1 MAHAPIFLPDMINK
15 HDITGL
21 ILAGGLGTRMG
32 HGDKGMQPLHGQP
45 LARHVLQRLA
55 PQVGPLAI
63 SANEHA
69 GDYARFGLPV
79 WQDVLPGHAG
89 PLAGLHSGMRHAATP
104 YLLSVPCDS
113 PLLPPDLAARLAAG
127 LTQNNADLAIAV
139 TEELDPATG
148 LTVRR
153 PHPVFCL
160 VKTSALP
167 QLDAYLAAGERRMRT
182 WHGPLKLAE
191 VLFEDSAAFG
201 NVNTPD
207 ELAALQARAL
217 SVPMAQAILADTVAP
232 VADIEQ
238 LPLQQAFER
247 ILAADI
253 ISPISVPAHDNS
265 AMDGYALYGADL
277 GADLGGGAPVTLA
290 VVDTILAG
298 RPGTVKVAR
307 GQCARIMTGAVMPD
321 GCDSVVP
328 QELVLQAG
336 ETSIT
341 LAPDCIRPGDNRR
354 FKGEDLMQGKP
365 ALLQGKRLG
374 PAELGLL
381 ASLGIATVPVRR
393 RLRVAFFSTG
403 DELRSIGEPLA
414 AGCIYDSNRYTLL
427 GMLTRLGCEVLDMGI
442 VKDNPP
448 ALEAALRGACAS
460 ADVIITSGGVSS
472 GAADFTREILAR
484 LGKVAFWHI
493 NMRPGRPMAFGRIA
507 SAGDTALLLGLPGNP
522 VAVMATFY
530 FLARPALLRLMGA
543 DAEASSLPLL
553 QVAAQAPI
561 RKKRGRTEYQ
571 RGIVE
576 RDADGRQHVRV
587 TGAQGSGILRS
598 MTQANCMIVLH
609 EAQGNVAAGDLV
621 DIVLFHGLT

>member
-1 MAHAPIFLPDMINK
+1 MINT

-21 ILAGGLGTRMG
+21 VLAGGLGTRMG
-32 HGDKGMQPLHGQP
+32 HGDKGMLPLHGQA

-55 PQVGPLAI
+55 PQVGQLAI
-63 SANEHA
+63 SANAHA
-69 GDYARFGLPV
+69 DDYARFGLPV
-79 WQDVLPGHAG
+79 WRDALPGQLG
-89 PLAGLHSGMRHAATP
+89 PLAGLHSGMRHATTP
-104 YLLSVPCDS
+104 YLLTVPCDS

-127 LTQNNADLAIAV
+127 LIDNDADLAIAV
-139 TEELDPATG
+139 TEELDEATG
-148 LTVRR
+148 QLVRR

-167 QLDAYLAAGERRMRT
+167 QLEAYLAAGERRMRT
-182 WHGPLKLAE
+182 WHGPLTLAE
-191 VLFEDSAAFG
+191 VLFHDGSAFG
-201 NVNTPD
+201 NVNTPED
-207 ELAALQARAL
+207 LAALQAQGL
-217 SVPMAQAILADTVAP
+217 SVPMAQAILADSVAP
-232 VADIEQ
+232 VAELEHLA
-238 LPLQQAFER
+238 LPQALER

-265 AMDGYALYGADL
+265 AMDGYALHGE
-277 GADLGGGAPVTLA
+277 DLGGDAAVTLA

-298 RPGTVKVAR
+298 RPGSVSVQR
-307 GQCARIMTGAVMPD
+307 RQCARIMTGAVMPA

-328 QELVLQAG
+328 QELVRHASDS
-336 ETSIT
+336 SISV
-341 LAPDCIRPGDNRR
+341 APDCIRPGDNRR
-354 FKGEDLMQGKP
+354 FKGEDLMQGQP

-414 AGCIYDSNRYTLL
+414 PGCIYDSNRYTLL

-442 VKDNPP
+442 VKDEPQ
-448 ALEAALRGACAS
+448 ALEAALRGACAK

-484 LGKVAFWHI
+484 LGEVAFWQI

-507 SAGDTALLLGLPGNP
+507 SEGDTALLLGLPGNP
-522 VAVMATFY
+522 VAVMAAFY
-530 FLARPALLRLMGA
+530 FLARPTLLRLMGA
-543 DAEASSLPLL
+543 DADASSLPLL
-553 QVAAQAPI
+553 QVAAQAAI

-576 RDADGRQHVRV
+576 RGADGRQHVRV

-609 EAQGNVAAGDLV
+609 EGQGHVAAGDLV
-621 DIVLFHGLT
+621 DVVLFHGLM

>member
-1 MAHAPIFLPDMINK
+1 
-15 HDITGL
+15 
-21 ILAGGLGTRMG
+21 MG
-32 HGDKGMQPLHGQP
+32 QRDKGMLPLHGQP

-55 PQVGPLAI
+55 PQVGQLAI
-63 SANEHA
+63 SVHADA
-69 GDYARFGLPV
+69 GDYARFSLPV
-79 WQDVLPGHAG
+79 WPDLLPGQLG
-89 PLAGLHSGMRHAATP
+89 PLAGLHSGMQHTSTP
-104 YLLSVPCDS
+104 YLLTVPCDS

-127 LTQNNADLAIAV
+127 LLDNDADLAIAV
-139 TEELDPATG
+139 TEEIDPATG
-148 LTVRR
+148 SAVRR

-167 QLDAYLAAGERRMRT
+167 QLDAYLRSGERRMRT

-191 VLFEDSAAFG
+191 VLFENNGAFG
-201 NVNTPD
+201 NMNTPD
-207 ELAALQARAL
+207 ELAALQAQGL
-217 SVPMAQAILADTVAP
+217 SVPMAQAILADAVAP
-232 VADIEQ
+232 VTDVEQ
-238 LPLQQAFER
+238 LPLPQAFER

-265 AMDGYALYGADL
+265 AMDGYALH
-277 GADLGGGAPVTLA
+277 GADLGGDTAVTLA

-298 RPGTVKVAR
+298 RPGTVNVGR
-307 GQCARIMTGAVMPD
+307 GECARIMTGAVMPD

-328 QELVLQAG
+328 QELLQQASAS
-336 ETSIT
+336 SIT

-354 FKGEDLMQGKP
+354 FKGEDLMQGQP

-403 DELRSIGEPLA
+403 DELRSIGEPLD

-427 GMLTRLGCEVLDMGI
+427 GMLRRLGCEVLDMGI
-442 VKDNPP
+442 VKDDPQ

-484 LGKVAFWHI
+484 LGEVAFWQI

-507 SAGDTALLLGLPGNP
+507 SEGDTALLLGLPGNP
-522 VAVMATFY
+522 VAVMAAFY
-530 FLARPALLRLMGA
+530 FLARPTLLRLMGA
-543 DAEASSLPLL
+543 DADTATLPLL

-609 EAQGNVAAGDLV
+609 EAQGNVAMGDLV

>member
-1 MAHAPIFLPDMINK
+1 MINT

-32 HGDKGMQPLHGQP
+32 QRDKGMLHLHGQP
-45 LARHVLQRLA
+45 LARHVLQRLV
-55 PQVGPLAI
+55 PQVGQLAI
-63 SANEHA
+63 SVHADA

-79 WQDVLPGHAG
+79 WPDVLPGQLG
-89 PLAGLHSGMRHAATP
+89 PLAGLHSGMQHASTP
-104 YLLSVPCDS
+104 YLLTVPCDS
-113 PLLPPDLAARLAAG
+113 PLLPPDLAARLATG
-127 LTQNNADLAIAV
+127 LVENNADLAIAV
-139 TEELDPATG
+139 TEEIDPATG
-148 LTVRR
+148 SAVHR

-167 QLDAYLAAGERRMRT
+167 QLEAYLRSGERRMRT

-191 VLFEDSAAFG
+191 VVFEDGAAFG
-201 NVNTPD
+201 NMNTPD
-207 ELAALQARAL
+207 ELAALQAQGL
-217 SVPMAQAILADTVAP
+217 SVPMAQAILADSVAP
-232 VADIEQ
+232 VADVEQ
-238 LPLQQAFER
+238 LPLPQAFER

-265 AMDGYALYGADL
+265 AMDGYALH
-277 GADLGGGAPVTLA
+277 GADLGGDTAVTLA

-298 RPGTVKVAR
+298 RPGTVKVGR

-328 QELVLQAG
+328 QELLQQASAS
-336 ETSIT
+336 SIT

-403 DELRSIGEPLA
+403 DELRSLGEPLA

-442 VKDNPP
+442 VKDDPQ
-448 ALEAALRGACAS
+448 ALEAALRGACTK

-484 LGKVAFWHI
+484 LGEVAFWQI

-507 SAGDTALLLGLPGNP
+507 SEGDTALLLGLPGNP

-530 FLARPALLRLMGA
+530 FLARPALLRMMGA
-543 DAEASSLPLL
+543 DANASSLPLL

-571 RGIVE
+571 RGIVG

-609 EAQGNVAAGDLV
+609 EGQGHVAAGDLV
-621 DIVLFHGLT
+621 DVVLFHGLM

>member
-1 MAHAPIFLPDMINK
+1 MINK

-32 HGDKGMQPLHGQP
+32 QRDKGMLPLHGQP

-55 PQVGPLAI
+55 PQVGQLAI

-69 GDYARFGLPV
+69 GDYPRFGLPV
-79 WQDVLPGHAG
+79 WQDALPGHAG

-104 YLLSVPCDS
+104 YLLTVPCDS

-127 LTQNNADLAIAV
+127 LMENDADLAIAV

-148 LTVRR
+148 SAVRR

-160 VKTSALP
+160 VKTSALS

-191 VLFEDSAAFG
+191 VLFDDGAAFG
-201 NVNTPD
+201 NINTPD
-207 ELAALQARAL
+207 ELAALQARGL
-217 SVPMAQAILADTVAP
+217 SVPMAQAILADSVAP
-232 VADIEQ
+232 VADIEE
-238 LPLQQAFER
+238 LPLPQALER

-277 GADLGGGAPVTLA
+277 GGDTAVTLT

-298 RPGTVKVAR
+298 RPGTVKVGR

-354 FKGEDLMQGKP
+354 FKGEDLMQGQP

-381 ASLGIATVPVRR
+381 ASLGIATVPVRS

-403 DELRSIGEPLA
+403 DELRSIGEPLD

-427 GMLTRLGCEVLDMGI
+427 GMLMRLGCDVLDMGI
-442 VKDNPP
+442 VKDNPQ

-484 LGKVAFWHI
+484 LGDVAFWQI

-507 SAGDTALLLGLPGNP
+507 SEGDTALLLGLPGNP
-522 VAVMATFY
+522 VAVMAAFY
-530 FLARPALLRLMGA
+530 FLARPTLLRLMGA
-543 DAEASSLPLL
+543 DADTSTLPLL

-609 EAQGNVAAGDLV
+609 EAQGHVAAGDLV
-621 DIVLFHGLT
+621 DIALFHGLM

>member
-1 MAHAPIFLPDMINK
+1 MINPQ
-15 HDITGL
+15 DITGL
-21 ILAGGLGTRMG
+21 VLAGGLGTRMG
-32 HGDKGMQPLHGQP
+32 HGDKGMLPLHGQP

-55 PQVGPLAI
+55 PQVGQLAI
-63 SANEHA
+63 SANAHA
-69 GDYARFGLPV
+69 DDYARFGLPV
-79 WQDVLPGHAG
+79 WRDVLPGQLG
-89 PLAGLHSGMRHAATP
+89 PLAGLHSGMRHATTP
-104 YLLSVPCDS
+104 YLLTVPCDS

-127 LTQNNADLAIAV
+127 LIDNDADLAIAV
-139 TEELDPATG
+139 TEELDEATG
-148 LTVRR
+148 QLVRR

-167 QLDAYLAAGERRMRT
+167 QLEAYLAAGERRMRT
-182 WHGPLKLAE
+182 WHGPLTLAE
-191 VLFEDSAAFG
+191 VLFHDGSAFG
-201 NVNTPD
+201 NVNTPED
-207 ELAALQARAL
+207 LAALQAQGL
-217 SVPMAQAILADTVAP
+217 SVPMAQAILADSVAP
-232 VADIEQ
+232 VAELEHLA
-238 LPLQQAFER
+238 LPQALER

-265 AMDGYALYGADL
+265 AMDGYALHGE
-277 GADLGGGAPVTLA
+277 DLGGDAAVTLA

-298 RPGTVKVAR
+298 RPGSVTVER
-307 GQCARIMTGAVMPD
+307 GQCARIMTGAVMPA

-328 QELVLQAG
+328 QELVRHAG
-336 ETSIT
+336 DSSISV
-341 LAPDCIRPGDNRR
+341 APDCIRPGDNRR
-354 FKGEDLMQGKP
+354 FKGEDLMQGQP

-414 AGCIYDSNRYTLL
+414 PGCIYDSNRYTLL

-442 VKDNPP
+442 VKDNPQ
-448 ALEAALRGACAS
+448 ALEAALRGACAQ

-484 LGKVAFWHI
+484 LGDVSFWQI
-493 NMRPGRPMAFGRIA
+493 NMRPGRPMAFGNISSEGHA
-507 SAGDTALLLGLPGNP
+507 ALLLGLPGNP
-522 VAVMATFY
+522 VAVMAAFY
-530 FLARPALLRLMGA
+530 FLARPTLLRLMGA
-543 DAEASSLPLL
+543 DADTASLPLL

-576 RDADGRQHVRV
+576 RGADGRQHVRV

-609 EAQGNVAAGDLV
+609 EAQGHVAAGDLV
-621 DIVLFHGLT
+621 DVVLFHGLT

>member
-1 MAHAPIFLPDMINK
+1 MINT

-32 HGDKGMQPLHGQP
+32 QRDKGMLPLHGQP

-55 PQVGPLAI
+55 PQAGQLAI
-63 SANEHA
+63 SVHADA

-79 WQDVLPGHAG
+79 WPDVLPGHLG
-89 PLAGLHSGMRHAATP
+89 PLAGLHSGMQHASTP
-104 YLLSVPCDS
+104 YLLTVPCDS

-127 LTQNNADLAIAV
+127 LVENDADLAIAV
-139 TEELDPATG
+139 TEEIDAATG
-148 LTVRR
+148 AAVRR

-160 VKTSALP
+160 VKTAALP
-167 QLDAYLAAGERRMRT
+167 QLDSYLRSGERRVRT

-191 VLFEDSAAFG
+191 VVFENGAAFG
-201 NVNTPD
+201 NMNTPD
-207 ELAALQARAL
+207 ELAALQAQGL
-217 SVPMAQAILADTVAP
+217 SVPMAQAILADSVAP
-232 VADIEQ
+232 VADIEE
-238 LPLQQAFER
+238 LPLPQAFER

-265 AMDGYALYGADL
+265 AMDGYALHGADL
-277 GADLGGGAPVTLA
+277 GADLGGSAPLTLA

-298 RPGTVKVAR
+298 RPGTVAVQR
-307 GQCARIMTGAVMPD
+307 RQCARIMTGAVMPD

-328 QELVLQAG
+328 QELVLQAN

-374 PAELGLL
+374 SAELGLL

-403 DELRSIGEPLA
+403 DELRSIGEPLD

-427 GMLTRLGCEVLDMGI
+427 GMLSRLGCEVLDMGI
-442 VKDNPP
+442 VKDNPQ

-484 LGKVAFWHI
+484 LGEVAFWQI

-507 SAGDTALLLGLPGNP
+507 SEGDTALLLGLPGNP
-522 VAVMATFY
+522 VAVMAAFY
-530 FLARPALLRLMGA
+530 FLARPTLLRLMGA
-543 DAEASSLPLL
+543 DADTATLPLL

-609 EAQGNVAAGDLV
+609 EAQGSVAMGELV

>member
-1 MAHAPIFLPDMINK
+1 MINT

-21 ILAGGLGTRMG
+21 VLAGGLGTRMG
-32 HGDKGMQPLHGQP
+32 HSDKGKLPLHGQP

-55 PQVGPLAI
+55 PQVGQLAI
-63 SANEHA
+63 SANAHA
-69 GDYARFGLPV
+69 EDYARFGLPV
-79 WQDVLPGHAG
+79 WPDLLPGQLG
-89 PLAGLHSGMRHAATP
+89 PLAGLHSGMRHAGTP
-104 YLLSVPCDS
+104 YLLTVPCDS
-113 PLLPPDLAARLAAG
+113 PLLPPDLAVRLAACLSENG
-127 LTQNNADLAIAV
+127 ADLAIAV
-139 TEELDPATG
+139 TEEMDPATG
-148 LTVRR
+148 SAVRR

-167 QLDAYLAAGERRMRT
+167 QLEAYLAAGERRMRT

-191 VLFEDSAAFG
+191 VLFQEHGAFG
-201 NVNTPD
+201 NVNTPED
-207 ELAALQARAL
+207 LAALQAQGL
-217 SVPMAQAILADTVAP
+217 SVPMAQAILADAVAP
-232 VADIEQ
+232 IADLEQ
-238 LPLQQAFER
+238 LALPQALER

-265 AMDGYALYGADL
+265 AMDGYALH
-277 GADLGGGAPVTLA
+277 GADLGGNAPVTLA

-298 RPGTVKVAR
+298 RPGTVPVQR

-328 QELVLQAG
+328 QELVRQSSEHG
-336 ETSIT
+336 IT

-354 FKGEDLMQGKP
+354 FKGEDLMQGQP
-365 ALLQGKRLG
+365 ALLQGKILG

-403 DELRSIGEPLA
+403 DELRSIGEALEP
-414 AGCIYDSNRYTLL
+414 GCIYDSNRYTLL

-442 VKDNPP
+442 VKDNPQ
-448 ALEAALRGACAS
+448 ALETALRGACAQ

-484 LGKVAFWHI
+484 LGEVAFWQI
-493 NMRPGRPMAFGRIA
+493 NMRPGRPMAFGNIA
-507 SAGDTALLLGLPGNP
+507 SDGHSALLLGLPGNP
-522 VAVMATFY
+522 VAVMAAFY
-530 FLARPALLRLMGA
+530 FLARPTLLRLMGA
-543 DAEASSLPLL
+543 DAHTASPLLL
-553 QVAAQAPI
+553 QVAAQDPI

-576 RDADGRQHVRV
+576 RGADGRQHVRV

-609 EAQGNVAAGDLV
+609 AEQGHVAAGDLV
-621 DIVLFHGLT
+621 DIVLLRGLI

>member
-1 MAHAPIFLPDMINK
+1 MINT

-32 HGDKGMQPLHGQP
+32 QRDKGMLPLHGQP

-55 PQVGPLAI
+55 PQVGQLAI
-63 SANEHA
+63 SVHAGA

-79 WQDVLPGHAG
+79 WPDVLPGQLG
-89 PLAGLHSGMRHAATP
+89 PLAGLHSGMQHAGTP
-104 YLLSVPCDS
+104 YLLTVPCDS

-127 LTQNNADLAIAV
+127 LVENNADLAIAV
-139 TEELDPATG
+139 TEEIDPATG
-148 LTVRR
+148 STVRR

-167 QLDAYLAAGERRMRT
+167 QLDSYLRGGERRMRT

-191 VLFEDSAAFG
+191 VLFENNSAFG
-201 NVNTPD
+201 NMNTPD
-207 ELAALQARAL
+207 ELAALQAQGL
-217 SVPMAQAILADTVAP
+217 SVPMAQAIVADAVAP
-232 VADIEQ
+232 VADIEE
-238 LPLQQAFER
+238 LPLPQAFER

-265 AMDGYALYGADL
+265 AMDGYALH
-277 GADLGGGAPVTLA
+277 GADLGGSVPLTLA

-298 RPGTVKVAR
+298 RPGTVKVGR

-328 QELVLQAG
+328 QELLQQAS
-336 ETSIT
+336 EQHIT
-341 LAPDCIRPGDNRR
+341 IAPDCIRPGDNRR

-403 DELRSIGEPLA
+403 DELRSIGEPLD

-427 GMLTRLGCEVLDMGI
+427 GMLSRLGCEVLDMGI
-442 VKDNPP
+442 VKDDPQ

-484 LGKVAFWHI
+484 LGEVAFWQI
-493 NMRPGRPMAFGRIA
+493 NMRPGRPMAFGRIT
-507 SAGDTALLLGLPGNP
+507 SEGDTALLLGLPGNP
-522 VAVMATFY
+522 VAVMAAFY
-530 FLARPALLRLMGA
+530 FLARPTLLRLMGA
-543 DAEASSLPLL
+543 DADTATLPLL

-609 EAQGNVAAGDLV
+609 EAQGNVAMGDLV

>member
-1 MAHAPIFLPDMINK
+1 MINK

-32 HGDKGMQPLHGQP
+32 QHDKGMLPLHGQP
-45 LARHVLQRLA
+45 LARHVLQRLV
-55 PQVGPLAI
+55 PQVGQLAI
-63 SANEHA
+63 SVHA
-69 GDYARFGLPV
+69 DAGAYARFGLPV
-79 WQDVLPGHAG
+79 WPDVLPGQLG
-89 PLAGLHSGMRHAATP
+89 PLAGLHSGMQHANTP

-127 LTQNNADLAIAV
+127 LADNDADLAIAV
-139 TEELDPATG
+139 TEETDPATG
-148 LTVRR
+148 VTVRR

-182 WHGPLKLAE
+182 WHGDLKLTE
-191 VLFEDSAAFG
+191 VLFENHDAFG
-201 NVNTPD
+201 NINTPD
-207 ELAALQARAL
+207 ELAALQAQGL
-217 SVPMAQAILADTVAP
+217 SVPVAQAILADSVTP
-232 VADIEQ
+232 VAESET
-238 LPLQQAFER
+238 LPLPQAFER

-265 AMDGYALYGADL
+265 AMDGYALHGADL
-277 GADLGGGAPVTLA
+277 DGSAPLTLSI
-290 VVDTILAG
+290 VDTILAG
-298 RPGTVKVAR
+298 RPGTVSVQR

-328 QELVLQAG
+328 QELVSQLSEHG
-336 ETSIT
+336 IT

-354 FKGEDLMQGKP
+354 FKGEDLMQGQP

-427 GMLTRLGCEVLDMGI
+427 GMLTRLGCEVLDLGI
-442 VKDNPP
+442 VKDAPQ
-448 ALEAALRGACAS
+448 ALEAALRGACVR

-484 LGKVAFWHI
+484 LGDVAFWQI
-493 NMRPGRPMAFGRIA
+493 NMRPGRPMAFGQI
-507 SAGDTALLLGLPGNP
+507 SSGGDSALLLGLPGNP
-522 VAVMATFY
+522 VAVMAAFY
-530 FLARPALLRLMGA
+530 FLARPTLLRMMGA
-543 DAEASSLPLL
+543 DADTASLPLL
-553 QVAAQAPI
+553 QVAAQATI

-576 RDADGRQHVRV
+576 RGADGRQHVRV

-609 EAQGNVAAGDLV
+609 AAQGHVAAGDLV
-621 DIVLFHGLT
+621 DIVLFHGLM

>member
-1 MAHAPIFLPDMINK
+1 MAYAFTFSPLMINK
-15 HDITGL
+15 QDITGL

-32 HGDKGMQPLHGQP
+32 QRDKGMLPLHGQP

-55 PQVGPLAI
+55 PQVGQLAI
-63 SANEHA
+63 SVHADA

-79 WQDVLPGHAG
+79 WPDVLPGQLG
-89 PLAGLHSGMRHAATP
+89 PLAGLHSGMQHASTP
-104 YLLSVPCDS
+104 YLLTVPCDS

-127 LTQNNADLAIAV
+127 LMQDHADLAIAV
-139 TEELDPATG
+139 TEEIDPATG
-148 LTVRR
+148 STVRR

-167 QLDAYLAAGERRMRT
+167 QLNAYLATGERRMRT
-182 WHGPLKLAE
+182 WHGALKLTE
-191 VLFEDSAAFG
+191 VLFEHNSAFG
-201 NVNTPD
+201 NINTPD
-207 ELAALQARAL
+207 ELAALQAQGL
-217 SVPMAQAILADTVAP
+217 SVPMAQAILADTIAP
-232 VADIEQ
+232 VAEIET
-238 LPLQQAFER
+238 LPLPQAFER
-247 ILAADI
+247 TLAADI

-265 AMDGYALYGADL
+265 AMDGYALH
-277 GADLGGGAPVTLA
+277 GADLGGDTPVTLV

-298 RPGTVKVAR
+298 RPGTVTIGR

-328 QELVLQAG
+328 QELVQQASA
-336 ETSIT
+336 TSIT
-341 LAPDCIRPGDNRR
+341 VAPDCIRAGDNRR
-354 FKGEDLMQGKP
+354 FKGEDLMQGQP

-403 DELRSIGEPLA
+403 DELRSIGEQLD

-442 VKDNPP
+442 VKDAPQ
-448 ALEAALRGACAS
+448 ALETALRGACAQ

-472 GAADFTREILAR
+472 GAADFTRDILAR
-484 LGKVAFWHI
+484 LGEVAFWQI

-507 SAGDTALLLGLPGNP
+507 SEGDTALLLGLPGNP
-522 VAVMATFY
+522 VAVMAAFY
-530 FLARPALLRLMGA
+530 FLARPTLLRLMGA
-543 DAEASSLPLL
+543 DADTATLPLL
-553 QVAAQAPI
+553 QVAAHAPI

-576 RDADGRQHVRV
+576 RGTDGRQHVRV

-621 DIVLFHGLT
+621 DIVLFHGLI

>member
-1 MAHAPIFLPDMINK
+1 MINK

-32 HGDKGMQPLHGQP
+32 QRDKGMLPLHGQP

-55 PQVGPLAI
+55 PQVGQLAL
-63 SANEHA
+63 SVHADA

-79 WQDVLPGHAG
+79 WPDALPGQLG
-89 PLAGLHSGMRHAATP
+89 PLAGLHSGMQHATTP

-113 PLLPPDLAARLAAG
+113 PLLPPDLATRLGAG
-127 LTQNNADLAIAV
+127 LTQDNADLAIAV
-139 TEELDPATG
+139 TEEIDAATG
-148 LTVRR
+148 SAVRR
-153 PHPVFCL
+153 LHPVFCL
-160 VKTSALP
+160 VKTAALP
-167 QLDAYLAAGERRMRT
+167 QLDAYLRSGERRMRT

-191 VLFEDSAAFG
+191 VLFDDNAAFG
-201 NVNTPD
+201 NINTPD
-207 ELAALQARAL
+207 ELAALQAQGL

-232 VADIEQ
+232 VAESEE
-238 LPLQQAFER
+238 LPLPQAFER

-265 AMDGYALYGADL
+265 AMDGYALH
-277 GADLGGGAPVTLA
+277 GADLGGDTPVTLA

-298 RPGTVKVAR
+298 RPGTVKVGR
-307 GQCARIMTGAVMPD
+307 GECARIMTGAVMPD

-328 QELVLQAG
+328 QEMVQQASA
-336 ETSIT
+336 TSIT
-341 LAPDCIRPGDNRR
+341 LAPDCIRAGDNRR
-354 FKGEDLMQGKP
+354 FKGEDLMQGQP

-427 GMLTRLGCEVLDMGI
+427 GMLSRLGCEVLDMGI
-442 VKDNPP
+442 VKDAPQ

-472 GAADFTREILAR
+472 GAADFTRDILVR
-484 LGKVAFWHI
+484 LGEVAFWQI
-493 NMRPGRPMAFGRIA
+493 NMRPGRPMAFGRI
-507 SAGDTALLLGLPGNP
+507 SSEGDTALLLGLPGNP
-522 VAVMATFY
+522 VAVMAAFY
-530 FLARPALLRLMGA
+530 FLARPTLLRLMGA
-543 DAEASSLPLL
+543 DADTAALPLL

-576 RDADGRQHVRV
+576 RGADGRQHVRV

-609 EAQGNVAAGDLV
+609 EAQGHVAAGDLV

>member
-1 MAHAPIFLPDMINK
+1 MINT

-21 ILAGGLGTRMG
+21 VLAGGLGTRMG
-32 HGDKGMQPLHGQP
+32 HSDKGMLPLHGQP

-55 PQVGPLAI
+55 PQVGKLAI
-63 SANEHA
+63 SANAHA
-69 GDYARFGLPV
+69 EDYARFGLPV
-79 WQDVLPGHAG
+79 WPDLLPGQLG
-89 PLAGLHSGMRHAATP
+89 PLAGLHSGMRHAGTP
-104 YLLSVPCDS
+104 YLLTVPCDS
-113 PLLPPDLAARLAAG
+113 PLLPPDLAVRLAAG
-127 LTQNNADLAIAV
+127 LSENGADLAIAV
-139 TEELDPATG
+139 TEEMDPATG
-148 LTVRR
+148 SAVRR

-160 VKTSALP
+160 VKASALP
-167 QLDAYLAAGERRMRT
+167 QLEAYLAAGERRMRT

-191 VLFEDSAAFG
+191 VLFQEHGAFG
-201 NVNTPD
+201 NVNTPED
-207 ELAALQARAL
+207 LAALQAQGL
-217 SVPMAQAILADTVAP
+217 SVPMAQAILADAVAP
-232 VADIEQ
+232 IADLEQ
-238 LPLQQAFER
+238 LALPQALER

-265 AMDGYALYGADL
+265 AMDGYALH
-277 GADLGGGAPVTLA
+277 GADLGGNAPVTLA

-298 RPGTVKVAR
+298 RPGTVPVQR

-328 QELVLQAG
+328 QELVRQSS
-336 ETSIT
+336 EHSIT

-354 FKGEDLMQGKP
+354 FKGEDLMQGQP
-365 ALLQGKRLG
+365 ALLQGKILG

-403 DELRSIGEPLA
+403 DELRSIGEALEP
-414 AGCIYDSNRYTLL
+414 GCIYDSNRYTLL

-442 VKDNPP
+442 VKDNPQ
-448 ALEAALRGACAS
+448 ALETALRGACAQ

-484 LGKVAFWHI
+484 LGEVAFWQI
-493 NMRPGRPMAFGRIA
+493 NMRPGRPMAFGNIA
-507 SAGDTALLLGLPGNP
+507 SDGHSALLLGLPGNP
-522 VAVMATFY
+522 VAVMAAFY
-530 FLARPALLRLMGA
+530 FLARPTLLRLMGA
-543 DAEASSLPLL
+543 DAHTASPLLL
-553 QVAAQAPI
+553 QVAAQDPI

-576 RDADGRQHVRV
+576 RGADGRQHVRV

-609 EAQGNVAAGDLV
+609 AEQGHVAAGDLV
-621 DIVLFHGLT
+621 DIVLLRGLI

>member
-1 MAHAPIFLPDMINK
+1 MTDK
-15 HDITGL
+15 HNITGL
-21 ILAGGLGTRMG
+21 ILAGGRGTRMG
-32 HGDKGMQPLHGQP
+32 QADKGMLPLHGQP
-45 LARHVLQRLA
+45 LVRHVLQRLA
-55 PQVGPLAI
+55 PQVGQLAI

-69 GDYARFGLPV
+69 GAYARFGLPV
-79 WQDVLPGHAG
+79 WSDVLPGQLG
-89 PLAGLHSGMRHAATP
+89 PLAGLHSGMQHAATP
-104 YLLSVPCDS
+104 YLLTVPCDS
-113 PLLPPDLAARLAAG
+113 PLLPTDLAARLAAG
-127 LTQNNADLAIAV
+127 LVAHDADLAIAV
-139 TEELDPATG
+139 TEEIDPATG
-148 LTVRR
+148 QTVRR

-167 QLDAYLAAGERRMRT
+167 QLDAYLATGERRMRT

-191 VLFEDSAAFG
+191 VLFEDGRAFG
-201 NVNTPD
+201 NINTPED
-207 ELAALQARAL
+207 LAALQAQGL
-217 SVPMAQAILADTVAP
+217 DVPVAQAMLADAVAP

-238 LPLQQAFER
+238 LPLPQALER

-265 AMDGYALYGADL
+265 AMDGYALHS
-277 GADLGGGAPVTLA
+277 ADLGGDAPVTLA

-298 RPGTVKVAR
+298 RPGTVTVQR

-328 QELVLQAG
+328 QELVRQAG
-336 ETSIT
+336 EHGIT
-341 LAPDCIRPGDNRR
+341 VAPDCIRPGDNRR
-354 FKGEDLMQGKP
+354 FKGEDLMQGQP
-365 ALLQGKRLG
+365 ALLQGKHLG

-403 DELRSIGEPLA
+403 DELRSIGEQLD

-442 VKDNPP
+442 VKDQPQ
-448 ALEAALRGACAS
+448 ALEAALRGACAA

-484 LGKVAFWHI
+484 LGEVAFWQI

-507 SAGDTALLLGLPGNP
+507 SGGETALLLGLPGNP

-530 FLARPALLRLMGA
+530 FLARPTLLRMMGA
-543 DAEASSLPLL
+543 DADTASLPLL

-609 EAQGNVAAGDLV
+609 AAQGHVAAGDPV

>member
-1 MAHAPIFLPDMINK
+1 MIVQQ
-15 HDITGL
+15 DITGL
-21 ILAGGLGTRMG
+21 VLAGGLGTRMG
-32 HGDKGMQPLHGQP
+32 RSDKGMLSLHGQP
-45 LARHVLQRLA
+45 LVRHVLQRLA
-55 PQVGPLAI
+55 PQVGQLAI
-63 SANEHA
+63 SANAHA
-69 GDYARFGLPV
+69 AAYARFGLPV
-79 WQDVLPGHAG
+79 WPDLLPGQLG
-89 PLAGLHSGMRHAATP
+89 PLAGLHSGMQHARTP
-104 YLLSVPCDS
+104 YLLTVPCDS

-127 LTQNNADLAIAV
+127 LREHDADLAIAV
-139 TEELDPATG
+139 TEELDAATG
-148 LTVRR
+148 LRVRR

-191 VLFEDSAAFG
+191 VLFENGAAFG
-201 NVNTPD
+201 NLNTPA
-207 ELAALQARAL
+207 ELAALQAQAL
-217 SVPMAQAILADTVAP
+217 SVPMAQAMLADAAAP
-232 VADIEQ
+232 VAEIERLA
-238 LPLQQAFER
+238 LPQALER

-265 AMDGYALYGADL
+265 AMDGYALHGE
-277 GADLGGGAPVTLA
+277 DLGGDTAVTLA

-298 RPGTVKVAR
+298 RPGTISVGR
-307 GQCARIMTGAVMPD
+307 GQCARIMTGAVMPA

-328 QELVLQAG
+328 QELVQQAS
-336 ETSIT
+336 EHSIT
-341 LAPDCIRPGDNRR
+341 VAPDCIGPGDNRR
-354 FKGEDLMQGKP
+354 FEGEDLMQGKP

-403 DELRSIGEPLA
+403 DELRSIGEPLD

-427 GMLTRLGCEVLDMGI
+427 GMLSRLGCEVLDMGI
-442 VKDNPP
+442 VKDQPQ
-448 ALEAALRGACAS
+448 ALEAALRGACAA

-472 GAADFTREILAR
+472 GAADFTRDILAR
-484 LGKVAFWHI
+484 LGDVAFWQI
-493 NMRPGRPMAFGRIA
+493 NMRPGRPMAFGNIA
-507 SAGDTALLLGLPGNP
+507 SDGHTALLLGLPGNP

-530 FLARPALLRLMGA
+530 FLARPTLLRLMGA
-543 DAEASSLPLL
+543 DADTASLPLL

-576 RDADGRQHVRV
+576 RGADGRQHVRV

-609 EAQGNVAAGDLV
+609 EEQGHVAAGAPV

>member
-1 MAHAPIFLPDMINK
+1 MINK

-32 HGDKGMQPLHGQP
+32 QRDKGMLPLHGQP

-55 PQVGPLAI
+55 PQVGQLAI
-63 SANEHA
+63 SVHA
-69 GDYARFGLPV
+69 DAGEYARFGVPV
-79 WQDVLPGHAG
+79 WPDALPGQLG
-89 PLAGLHSGMRHAATP
+89 PLAGLHSGMQHAGTA
-104 YLLSVPCDS
+104 YLLTVPCDS

-127 LTQNNADLAIAV
+127 LIADHADLAIAV
-139 TEELDPATG
+139 TDELDPATG
-148 LTVRR
+148 STVRR

-167 QLDAYLAAGERRMRT
+167 QLDAYLRGGERRMRT

-191 VLFEDSAAFG
+191 VLFEDGAAFG
-201 NVNTPD
+201 NINTPD
-207 ELAALQARAL
+207 ELAALQARGL

-232 VADIEQ
+232 VTEIEE
-238 LPLQQAFER
+238 LPLPQAFER

-265 AMDGYALYGADL
+265 AMDGYALHGADL
-277 GADLGGGAPVTLA
+277 GAGLGGSAPLTLA

-298 RPGTVKVAR
+298 RPGTVNVGR

-403 DELRSIGEPLA
+403 DELRAIGEPLD

-427 GMLTRLGCEVLDMGI
+427 GMLTRLGCDVLDMGI
-442 VKDNPP
+442 VKDNPQ
-448 ALEAALRGACAS
+448 ALEAALRGACAK
-460 ADVIITSGGVSS
+460 ADVILTSGGVSS
-472 GAADFTREILAR
+472 GAADFTRDILAR
-484 LGKVAFWHI
+484 LGEVAFWQI

-507 SAGDTALLLGLPGNP
+507 SEGDTALLLGLPGNP
-522 VAVMATFY
+522 VAVMAAFY
-530 FLARPALLRLMGA
+530 FLARPTLLRLMGA
-543 DAEASSLPLL
+543 DADTASLPLL

-561 RKKRGRTEYQ
+561 RKKRGRTEFQ

-576 RDADGRQHVRV
+576 RGADGRQHVRV

-609 EAQGNVAAGDLV
+609 EAQGHVAAGDLV
-621 DIVLFHGLT
+621 DVVLFHGLM

>member
-1 MAHAPIFLPDMINK
+1 MIDQQ
-15 HDITGL
+15 DITGL

-32 HGDKGMQPLHGQP
+32 HGDKGMLSLHGQP
-45 LARHVLQRLA
+45 LVCHVLQRLA
-55 PQVGPLAI
+55 PQVGQLAI

-69 GDYARFGLPV
+69 AAYARFGLPI
-79 WQDVLPGHAG
+79 WPDLLPGHLG
-89 PLAGLHSGMRHAATP
+89 PLAGLHSGMQHARTP
-104 YLLSVPCDS
+104 YLLTVPCDS

-127 LTQNNADLAIAV
+127 LIEHDADLAIAV
-139 TEELDPATG
+139 TEEIDAATG
-148 LTVRR
+148 QRQRR

-167 QLDAYLAAGERRMRT
+167 QLDNYLANGERRMRT
-182 WHGPLKLAE
+182 WHGSLKLAE
-191 VLFEDSAAFG
+191 VLFENSAAFG
-201 NVNTPD
+201 NINTPA
-207 ELAALQARAL
+207 ELAALQAQGM
-217 SVPMAQAILADTVAP
+217 SVPMAQAMLSDAAVPIAE
-232 VADIEQ
+232 IEQ
-238 LPLQQAFER
+238 LALPQAFER

-265 AMDGYALYGADL
+265 AMDGYALHS
-277 GADLGGGAPVTLA
+277 ADLGGNTPVTLV

-298 RPGTVKVAR
+298 RPGTVAVER

-328 QELVLQAG
+328 QELVQQLQLLHLGG
-336 ETSIT
+336 EHSIT
-341 LAPDCIRPGDNRR
+341 VAPDCIRPGDNRR

-381 ASLGIATVPVRR
+381 ASLGIATVSVRR

-403 DELRSIGEPLA
+403 DELRSIGEPLD

-427 GMLTRLGCEVLDMGI
+427 GMLSRLGCEVLDMGI
-442 VKDNPP
+442 VRDQPQ
-448 ALEAALRGACAS
+448 ALEAALRCACAS

-484 LGKVAFWHI
+484 LGDVAFWQI
-493 NMRPGRPMAFGRIA
+493 NMRPGRPMAFGNIA
-507 SAGDTALLLGLPGNP
+507 SDGHTALLLGLPGNP

-530 FLARPALLRLMGA
+530 FLARPTLLRLMGA
-543 DAEASSLPLL
+543 DADTASLPLL

-609 EAQGNVAAGDLV
+609 EEQGHVAAGDLV

>member
-1 MAHAPIFLPDMINK
+1 MINK

-32 HGDKGMQPLHGQP
+32 QRDKGMLPLHGQP

-55 PQVGPLAI
+55 PQVGQLAI
-63 SANEHA
+63 SVHADA
-69 GDYARFGLPV
+69 GDYASFGLPV
-79 WQDVLPGHAG
+79 WPDSLPGQLG
-89 PLAGLHSGMRHAATP
+89 PLAGLHSGMQHASTP
-104 YLLSVPCDS
+104 YLLTVPCDS

-127 LTQNNADLAIAV
+127 LMQNNADLAIAV
-139 TEELDPATG
+139 TEEIDAATG
-148 LTVRR
+148 QTVRR

-160 VKTSALP
+160 VKTAALP
-167 QLDAYLAAGERRMRT
+167 QLDAYLRGGERRMRT

-191 VLFEDSAAFG
+191 VLFENNSAFG
-201 NVNTPD
+201 NINTPD
-207 ELAALQARAL
+207 ELAALQAQGL
-217 SVPMAQAILADTVAP
+217 SVPMAQTILADTVAP
-232 VADIEQ
+232 VAEIEE
-238 LPLQQAFER
+238 LPLPQAFER

-253 ISPISVPAHDNS
+253 VSPISVPAHDNS
-265 AMDGYALYGADL
+265 AMDGYALHGADL
-277 GADLGGGAPVTLA
+277 GADLGGDTPVTLA

-298 RPGTVKVAR
+298 RPGTVKVGR

-328 QELVLQAG
+328 QELVQQVGAS
-336 ETSIT
+336 SIT
-341 LAPDCIRPGDNRR
+341 VAPDCIRPGDNRR
-354 FKGEDLMQGKP
+354 FKGEDLMQGQP
-365 ALLQGKRLG
+365 ALLQGKTLG

-403 DELRSIGEPLA
+403 DELRSIGEPLD

-442 VKDNPP
+442 VKDNPQ
-448 ALEAALRGACAS
+448 ALEVALRGACAS

-472 GAADFTREILAR
+472 GAADFTRDILAR
-484 LGKVAFWHI
+484 LGEVAFWQI

-507 SAGDTALLLGLPGNP
+507 SEGDTALLLGLPGNP
-522 VAVMATFY
+522 VAVMAAFY
-530 FLARPALLRLMGA
+530 FLARPTLLRLMGA
-543 DAEASSLPLL
+543 DADTAALPLL
-553 QVAAQAPI
+553 QVAAQAAI

-576 RDADGRQHVRV
+576 RGPDGRQHVRL
-587 TGAQGSGILRS
+587 TGAQGSGILHS
-598 MTQANCMIVLH
+598 MTQANCIIVLH
-609 EAQGNVAAGDLV
+609 EAQGHVAAGDLV
-621 DIVLFHGLT
+621 DIVLFHGLI

>member
-1 MAHAPIFLPDMINK
+1 MIDQQ
-15 HDITGL
+15 DITGL

-32 HGDKGMQPLHGQP
+32 QCDKGMLPLHGQP
-45 LARHVLQRLA
+45 LVRHVLQRLA
-55 PQVGPLAI
+55 PQVGQLAI
-63 SANEHA
+63 NVNDHA
-69 GDYARFGLPV
+69 DAYTRFGLPV
-79 WQDVLPGHAG
+79 WPDMLPGHLG
-89 PLAGLHSGMRHAATP
+89 PLAGLHSGMQHASTP
-104 YLLSVPCDS
+104 YLLTVPCDS

-127 LTQNNADLAIAV
+127 LIEHNADLAIAV
-139 TEELDPATG
+139 TDELDAASG
-148 LTVRR
+148 ATVRR

-160 VKTSALP
+160 VKTSALS
-167 QLDAYLAAGERRMRT
+167 QLDAYLASGERRMRT
-182 WHGPLKLAE
+182 WHGLLKLAE
-191 VLFEDSAAFG
+191 VLFDDGRAFG

-207 ELAALQARAL
+207 DLAALQTQGL
-217 SVPMAQAILADTVAP
+217 SVPMAQAMLAGAAAP
-232 VADIEQ
+232 VAGIEQ
-238 LPLQQAFER
+238 LALPQALER

-277 GADLGGGAPVTLA
+277 GAGLDGSAPLTLA

-298 RPGTVKVAR
+298 RPGTVTVRR
-307 GQCARIMTGAVMPD
+307 GECARIMTGAVMPA

-328 QELVLQAG
+328 QELVQQAS
-336 ETSIT
+336 EHSIT
-341 LAPDCIRPGDNRR
+341 LAPDCIGPGDNRR

-381 ASLGIATVPVRR
+381 ASLGIATVSVRR

-403 DELRSIGEPLA
+403 DELRSIGEPLD

-427 GMLTRLGCEVLDMGI
+427 GMLSRLGCDVLDMGI
-442 VKDNPP
+442 VKDQPQ

-460 ADVIITSGGVSS
+460 ADVIITSGGASS

-484 LGKVAFWHI
+484 LGDVAFWQI
-493 NMRPGRPMAFGRIA
+493 NMRPGRPMAFGNIA
-507 SAGDTALLLGLPGNP
+507 SNGHAALLLGLPGNP

-530 FLARPALLRLMGA
+530 FLARPTLLRLMGA
-543 DAEASSLPLL
+543 DAETASLPLL

-576 RDADGRQHVRV
+576 RSADGRQHVRV

-609 EAQGNVAAGDLV
+609 EAQGHVAAGDLV
-621 DIVLFHGLT
+621 DVVLFHGLT

>member
-1 MAHAPIFLPDMINK
+1 MINT

-21 ILAGGLGTRMG
+21 VLAGGLGTRMG
-32 HGDKGMQPLHGQP
+32 HGDKGMLPLHGQP

-55 PQVGPLAI
+55 PQVGQLAI
-63 SANEHA
+63 SANAHA
-69 GDYARFGLPV
+69 DDYARFGLPV
-79 WQDVLPGHAG
+79 WRDVLPGQLG
-89 PLAGLHSGMRHAATP
+89 PLAGLHSGMRHATTP
-104 YLLSVPCDS
+104 YLLTVPCDS

-127 LTQNNADLAIAV
+127 LIDNDADLAIAV
-139 TEELDPATG
+139 TEELDEATG
-148 LTVRR
+148 QLVRR

-167 QLDAYLAAGERRMRT
+167 QLEAYLAAGERRMRT
-182 WHGPLKLAE
+182 WHGPLALAE
-191 VLFEDSAAFG
+191 VLFHDGSAFG
-201 NVNTPD
+201 NVNTPED
-207 ELAALQARAL
+207 LAALQAQGL
-217 SVPMAQAILADTVAP
+217 SVPMAQAILADSVAP
-232 VADIEQ
+232 VAELEHLA
-238 LPLQQAFER
+238 LPQALER

-265 AMDGYALYGADL
+265 AMDGYALHGE
-277 GADLGGGAPVTLA
+277 DLGGDAAVTLA

-298 RPGTVKVAR
+298 RPGSVSVQR
-307 GQCARIMTGAVMPD
+307 GQCARIMTGAVMPA

-328 QELVLQAG
+328 QELVRHAG
-336 ETSIT
+336 DSSISV
-341 LAPDCIRPGDNRR
+341 APDCIRPGDNRR
-354 FKGEDLMQGKP
+354 FKGEDLMQGQP

-414 AGCIYDSNRYTLL
+414 PGCIYDSNRYTLL

-442 VKDNPP
+442 VKDNPQ
-448 ALEAALRGACAS
+448 ALEAALRGACAQ

-484 LGKVAFWHI
+484 LGDVSFWQI
-493 NMRPGRPMAFGRIA
+493 NMRPGRPMAFGNISSEGHA
-507 SAGDTALLLGLPGNP
+507 ALLLGLPGNP
-522 VAVMATFY
+522 VAVMAAFY
-530 FLARPALLRLMGA
+530 FLARPTLLRLMGA
-543 DAEASSLPLL
+543 DADTASLPLL

-576 RDADGRQHVRV
+576 RGADGRQHVRV

-609 EAQGNVAAGDLV
+609 AQQGHVAAGDLV

>member
-1 MAHAPIFLPDMINK
+1 MITP

-21 ILAGGLGTRMG
+21 VLAGGLATRMG
-32 HGDKGMQPLHGQP
+32 HGDKGMLPLHGQP

-55 PQVGPLAI
+55 PQVGQLAI
-63 SANEHA
+63 SANAHA
-69 GDYARFGLPV
+69 GAYARFGLPV
-79 WQDVLPGHAG
+79 WPDVLPGQLG

-104 YLLSVPCDS
+104 YLLTVPCDS

-127 LTQNNADLAIAV
+127 LTGSDADLAIAV
-139 TEELDPATG
+139 TEEIDKATG
-148 LTVRR
+148 AAVRH

-167 QLDAYLAAGERRMRT
+167 QLEAYLAAGERRMRT

-191 VLFEDSAAFG
+191 VLFEDNAAFG
-201 NVNTPD
+201 NVNTPED
-207 ELAALQARAL
+207 LAALQAQGL
-217 SVPMAQAILADTVAP
+217 SVPMAQAMLADAVAP
-232 VADIEQ
+232 VAQVEQ
-238 LPLQQAFER
+238 LPVPQALGR
-247 ILAADI
+247 ILASDI

-265 AMDGYALYGADL
+265 AMDGYALHGE
-277 GADLGGGAPVTLA
+277 DLGGDAPVTLA

-298 RPGTVKVAR
+298 RPGTVSVQR
-307 GQCARIMTGAVMPD
+307 GQCARIMTGAVMPA

-328 QELVLQAG
+328 QELVRHASDTG
-336 ETSIT
+336 IT

-354 FKGEDLMQGKP
+354 FKGEDLMQGQP
-365 ALLQGKRLG
+365 ALLQGKLLG

-393 RLRVAFFSTG
+393 TLRVAFFSTG
-403 DELRSIGEPLA
+403 DELRSIGEALEP
-414 AGCIYDSNRYTLL
+414 GCIYDSNRYTLL

-442 VKDNPP
+442 VKDSAQ
-448 ALEAALRGACAS
+448 ALEAALRGACAQ

-484 LGKVAFWHI
+484 LGEVSFWQI
-493 NMRPGRPMAFGRIA
+493 NMRPGRPMAFGQI
-507 SAGDTALLLGLPGNP
+507 SSQGETALLLGLPGNP
-522 VAVMATFY
+522 VAVMAAFY
-530 FLARPALLRLMGA
+530 FLARPTLLRLMGA
-543 DAEASSLPLL
+543 NAESASLPLL

-609 EAQGNVAAGDLV
+609 AQQGHVAAGDLV

>member
-1 MAHAPIFLPDMINK
+1 MINPQ
-15 HDITGL
+15 DITGL
-21 ILAGGLGTRMG
+21 VLAGGLGTRMG
-32 HGDKGMQPLHGQP
+32 HGDKGMLPLHGQP
-45 LARHVLQRLA
+45 LVRHVLQRLA
-55 PQVGPLAI
+55 PQVGQLAI
-63 SANEHA
+63 SANAHA
-69 GDYARFGLPV
+69 PAYARFGLPV
-79 WQDVLPGHAG
+79 WQDVLPGQLG
-89 PLAGLHSGMRHAATP
+89 PLAGLHSGMRHAGTP
-104 YLLSVPCDS
+104 YLLTVPCDS

-127 LTQNNADLAIAV
+127 LVEQNADLAIAV

-148 LTVRR
+148 LAVRR

-160 VKTSALP
+160 VKTAALP

-191 VLFEDSAAFG
+191 VLFQDSAPFG
-201 NVNTPD
+201 NINTPD
-207 ELAALQARAL
+207 DLAALQAQGL
-217 SVPMAQAILADTVAP
+217 SVPLAQAILADAVAP
-232 VADIEQ
+232 VADVEHLA
-238 LPLQQAFER
+238 LPQALER

-277 GADLGGGAPVTLA
+277 GANLGGDTPVTLA

-298 RPGTVKVAR
+298 RPGTVKVGR

-403 DELRSIGEPLA
+403 DELRSLGEPLA

-442 VKDNPP
+442 VKDNPQ

-472 GAADFTREILAR
+472 GAADFTRDILAR
-484 LGKVAFWHI
+484 LGDVAFWQI

-507 SAGDTALLLGLPGNP
+507 SEGDTALLLGLPGNP

-530 FLARPALLRLMGA
+530 FLARPALLRMMGA
-543 DAEASSLPLL
+543 DADASSLPLL

-571 RGIVE
+571 RGIVG

-609 EAQGNVAAGDLV
+609 EGQGHVAAGDLV
-621 DIVLFHGLT
+621 DVVLFHGLM

>member
-1 MAHAPIFLPDMINK
+1 MINK

-32 HGDKGMQPLHGQP
+32 QRDKGMLPLHGQP

-55 PQVGPLAI
+55 PQVGQLAL
-63 SANEHA
+63 SVHA
-69 GDYARFGLPV
+69 DAGAYAHFGLPV
-79 WQDVLPGHAG
+79 WPDVLPGQLG
-89 PLAGLHSGMRHAATP
+89 PLAGLHSGMQHASTP
-104 YLLSVPCDS
+104 YLLTVPCDS
-113 PLLPPDLAARLAAG
+113 PLLPPDLATRLAAG
-127 LTQNNADLAIAV
+127 LSDSDADLAIAV
-139 TEELDPATG
+139 TEEIDAATG
-148 LTVRR
+148 SAVRR

-167 QLDAYLAAGERRMRT
+167 QLDAYLHSGERRMRT
-182 WHGPLKLAE
+182 WHGPLKLTE
-191 VLFEDSAAFG
+191 VLFENNSAFG
-201 NVNTPD
+201 NINTPD
-207 ELAALQARAL
+207 ELAALQAQGL
-217 SVPMAQAILADTVAP
+217 SVPMAQAILADTVVP
-232 VADIEQ
+232 VAGIET
-238 LPLQQAFER
+238 LPLPQAFGR
-247 ILAADI
+247 ILASDI

-265 AMDGYALYGADL
+265 AMDGYALH
-277 GADLGGGAPVTLA
+277 GADLGGDTAVTLA

-298 RPGTVKVAR
+298 RPGTVKVGR
-307 GQCARIMTGAVMPD
+307 GECARIMTGAVMPD

-328 QELVLQAG
+328 QELVQQASA
-336 ETSIT
+336 TSIT
-341 LAPDCIRPGDNRR
+341 LAPDCIRAGDNRR
-354 FKGEDLMQGKP
+354 FKGEDLMQGQP
-365 ALLQGKRLG
+365 ALLQGKHLG

-403 DELRSIGEPLA
+403 DELRSIGEPLD

-442 VKDNPP
+442 VKDAPQ
-448 ALEAALRGACAS
+448 ALEAALRGACAK

-484 LGKVAFWHI
+484 LGEVAFWQI

-507 SAGDTALLLGLPGNP
+507 SEGETALLLGLPGNP
-522 VAVMATFY
+522 VAVMAAFY
-530 FLARPALLRLMGA
+530 FLARPTLLRLMGA
-543 DAEASSLPLL
+543 DADTASLPLL
-553 QVAAQAPI
+553 QVAAQAAI

-576 RDADGRQHVRV
+576 RGADGRQHVRV

-609 EAQGNVAAGDLV
+609 EAQGHVAAGDLV
-621 DIVLFHGLT
+621 DIVLFHGLM

>member
-1 MAHAPIFLPDMINK
+1 MINT

-21 ILAGGLGTRMG
+21 VLAGGLGTRMG
-32 HGDKGMQPLHGQP
+32 NSDKGMLPLHGQP

-55 PQVGPLAI
+55 PQVGQLAI
-63 SANEHA
+63 SANAHA
-69 GDYARFGLPV
+69 EDYARFGLPV
-79 WQDVLPGHAG
+79 WPDLLPGQLG
-89 PLAGLHSGMRHAATP
+89 PLAGLHSGMRHARTP
-104 YLLSVPCDS
+104 YLLTVPCDS
-113 PLLPPDLAARLAAG
+113 PLLPPDLAVRLAAG
-127 LTQNNADLAIAV
+127 LSENGADLAIAV
-139 TEELDPATG
+139 TEEMDPTTG
-148 LTVRR
+148 SSVRR

-167 QLDAYLAAGERRMRT
+167 QLEAYLAAGERRMRT

-191 VLFEDSAAFG
+191 VLFQEHGAFG
-201 NVNTPD
+201 NVNTPED
-207 ELAALQARAL
+207 LAALQAHGL
-217 SVPMAQAILADTVAP
+217 SVPMAQAILADAVAP
-232 VADIEQ
+232 IADLEQ
-238 LPLQQAFER
+238 LALPQALER

-265 AMDGYALYGADL
+265 AMDGYALH
-277 GADLGGGAPVTLA
+277 GADLGGNAPVTLA

-298 RPGTVKVAR
+298 RPGTVTVQR

-328 QELVLQAG
+328 QELVRQSS
-336 ETSIT
+336 EHSIT

-354 FKGEDLMQGKP
+354 FKGEDLMQGQP
-365 ALLQGKRLG
+365 ALLQGKILG

-403 DELRSIGEPLA
+403 DELRSIGEALEP
-414 AGCIYDSNRYTLL
+414 GCIYDSNRYTLL
-427 GMLTRLGCEVLDMGI
+427 GMLTRLGCDVLDMGI
-442 VKDNPP
+442 VKDNPQ
-448 ALEAALRGACAS
+448 ALETALRGACAQ

-484 LGKVAFWHI
+484 LGEVAFWQI
-493 NMRPGRPMAFGRIA
+493 NMRPGRPMAFGNIA
-507 SAGDTALLLGLPGNP
+507 CDGHTALLLGLPGNP
-522 VAVMATFY
+522 VAVMAAFY
-530 FLARPALLRLMGA
+530 FLARPTLLRLMGA
-543 DAEASSLPLL
+543 DAHTASPLLL
-553 QVAAQAPI
+553 QVAAQDPI

-576 RDADGRQHVRV
+576 RGADGRQHVRV

-609 EAQGNVAAGDLV
+609 AEQGHVAAGDLV
-621 DIVLFHGLT
+621 DIVLLRGLI

>member
-1 MAHAPIFLPDMINK
+1 MINT

-21 ILAGGLGTRMG
+21 VLAGGLGTRMG
-32 HGDKGMQPLHGQP
+32 HGDKGMLPLHGQP

-55 PQVGPLAI
+55 PQVGQLAI
-63 SANEHA
+63 SANAHA
-69 GDYARFGLPV
+69 DDYARFGLPV
-79 WQDVLPGHAG
+79 WRDVLPGQLG
-89 PLAGLHSGMRHAATP
+89 PLAGLHSGMRHATTP
-104 YLLSVPCDS
+104 YLLTVPCDS

-127 LTQNNADLAIAV
+127 LIDNDADLAIAV
-139 TEELDPATG
+139 TEELDEATG
-148 LTVRR
+148 QLVRR

-167 QLDAYLAAGERRMRT
+167 QLEAYLAAGERRMRT
-182 WHGPLKLAE
+182 WHGPLTLAE
-191 VLFEDSAAFG
+191 VLFHDGSAFG
-201 NVNTPD
+201 NVNTPED
-207 ELAALQARAL
+207 LAALQAQGL
-217 SVPMAQAILADTVAP
+217 SVPMAQAILADSVAP
-232 VADIEQ
+232 VAELEHLA
-238 LPLQQAFER
+238 LPQALER

-265 AMDGYALYGADL
+265 AMDGYALHGE
-277 GADLGGGAPVTLA
+277 DLGGDAAVTLA

-298 RPGTVKVAR
+298 RPGSVTVER
-307 GQCARIMTGAVMPD
+307 GQCARIMTGAVMPA

-328 QELVLQAG
+328 QELVRHAG
-336 ETSIT
+336 DSSISV
-341 LAPDCIRPGDNRR
+341 APDCIRPGDNRR
-354 FKGEDLMQGKP
+354 FKGEDLMQGQP

-414 AGCIYDSNRYTLL
+414 PGCIYDSNRYTLL

-442 VKDNPP
+442 VKDNPQ
-448 ALEAALRGACAS
+448 ALEAALRGACAQ

-484 LGKVAFWHI
+484 LGDVSFWQI
-493 NMRPGRPMAFGRIA
+493 NMRPGRPMAFGNISSEGHA
-507 SAGDTALLLGLPGNP
+507 ALLLGLPGNP
-522 VAVMATFY
+522 VAVMAAFY
-530 FLARPALLRLMGA
+530 FLARPTLLRLMGA
-543 DAEASSLPLL
+543 DADTASLPLL

-576 RDADGRQHVRV
+576 RGADGRQHVRV

-609 EAQGNVAAGDLV
+609 AQQGHVAAGDLV

>member
-1 MAHAPIFLPDMINK
+1 MINK
-15 HDITGL
+15 QDITGL

-32 HGDKGMQPLHGQP
+32 RRDKGMLPLHGQP

-55 PQVGPLAI
+55 PQVGQLAI
-63 SANEHA
+63 SVHADA
-69 GDYARFGLPV
+69 GDYARFGLPT
-79 WQDVLPGHAG
+79 WPDLLPGQLG
-89 PLAGLHSGMRHAATP
+89 PLAGLHSGMQRATTP
-104 YLLSVPCDS
+104 YLLTVPCDS

-127 LTQNNADLAIAV
+127 LVEHDADLAIAV
-139 TEELDPATG
+139 TEEIDAATG
-148 LTVRR
+148 TAVRR

-167 QLDAYLAAGERRMRT
+167 QLDAYLRGGERRMRT

-191 VLFEDSAAFG
+191 VLFQDGTPFG
-201 NVNTPD
+201 NINTPD
-207 ELAALQARAL
+207 ELATLQAQGL
-217 SVPMAQAILADTVAP
+217 SVPAAQAILAGTVAP
-232 VADIEQ
+232 VAETDE
-238 LPLQQAFER
+238 LPLPQAFER

-265 AMDGYALYGADL
+265 AMDGYALH
-277 GADLGGGAPVTLA
+277 GADLGGDMPVTLA

-298 RPGTVKVAR
+298 RPGTVTVQR
-307 GQCARIMTGAVMPD
+307 GQCARIMTGAVMPH

-328 QELVLQAG
+328 QELVQQAS
-336 ETSIT
+336 EHAIT
-341 LAPDCIRPGDNRR
+341 IAPDCIRAGDNRR
-354 FKGEDLMQGKP
+354 FKGEDLMQGQP

-381 ASLGIATVPVRR
+381 ASLGIATVSVRR

-403 DELRSIGEPLA
+403 DELRSIGEPLD

-427 GMLTRLGCEVLDMGI
+427 GMLTRLGCDVLDMGI
-442 VKDNPP
+442 VKDNPQ

-460 ADVIITSGGVSS
+460 ADVIVTSGGVSS
-472 GAADFTREILAR
+472 GAADFTRDILAR
-484 LGKVAFWHI
+484 LGDVAFWQI

-507 SAGDTALLLGLPGNP
+507 SEGASALLLGLPGNP
-522 VAVMATFY
+522 VAVMAAFY
-530 FLARPALLRLMGA
+530 FLARPTLLRLMGA
-543 DAEASSLPLL
+543 DADTASLPLL

-609 EAQGNVAAGDLV
+609 EAQGHVAAGDLV

>member
-1 MAHAPIFLPDMINK
+1 MINT

-21 ILAGGLGTRMG
+21 VLAGGLGTRMG
-32 HGDKGMQPLHGQP
+32 HGDKGMLPLHGQP

-55 PQVGPLAI
+55 PQVGQLAI
-63 SANEHA
+63 SANAHA
-69 GDYARFGLPV
+69 DDYARFGLPV
-79 WQDVLPGHAG
+79 WRDALPGQLG
-89 PLAGLHSGMRHAATP
+89 PLAGLHSGMRHATTP
-104 YLLSVPCDS
+104 YLLTVPCDS

-127 LTQNNADLAIAV
+127 LIDNDADLAIAV
-139 TEELDPATG
+139 TEELDEATG
-148 LTVRR
+148 QLARR

-167 QLDAYLAAGERRMRT
+167 QLEAYLAAGERRMRT
-182 WHGPLKLAE
+182 WHGPLTLAE
-191 VLFEDSAAFG
+191 VLFHDGSAFG
-201 NVNTPD
+201 NVNTPED
-207 ELAALQARAL
+207 LAALQAQGL
-217 SVPMAQAILADTVAP
+217 SVPMAQAMLAGSVAP
-232 VADIEQ
+232 VAELEHLA
-238 LPLQQAFER
+238 LPQALER

-265 AMDGYALYGADL
+265 AMDGYALHGE
-277 GADLGGGAPVTLA
+277 DLGGDAAVTLA

-298 RPGTVKVAR
+298 RPGSVSVQR
-307 GQCARIMTGAVMPD
+307 GQCARIMTGAVMPA

-328 QELVLQAG
+328 QELVRHAG
-336 ETSIT
+336 DSSISV
-341 LAPDCIRPGDNRR
+341 APDCIRPGDNRR
-354 FKGEDLMQGKP
+354 FKGEDLMQGQP

-414 AGCIYDSNRYTLL
+414 PGCIYDSNRYTLL

-442 VKDNPP
+442 VKDNPQ
-448 ALEAALRGACAS
+448 ALEAALRGACAQ

-484 LGKVAFWHI
+484 LGDVSFWQI
-493 NMRPGRPMAFGRIA
+493 NMRPGRPMAFGNISSEGHA
-507 SAGDTALLLGLPGNP
+507 ALLLGLPGNP
-522 VAVMATFY
+522 VAVMAAFY
-530 FLARPALLRLMGA
+530 FLARPTLLRLMGA
-543 DAEASSLPLL
+543 DADTASLPLL
-553 QVAAQAPI
+553 QVAAQAAI

-576 RDADGRQHVRV
+576 RGADGRQHVRV

-609 EAQGNVAAGDLV
+609 AQQGHVAAGDLV

>member
-1 MAHAPIFLPDMINK
+1 MINT

-21 ILAGGLGTRMG
+21 VLAGGLGTRMG
-32 HGDKGMQPLHGQP
+32 HGDKGMLPLHGQP

-55 PQVGPLAI
+55 PQVGQLAI
-63 SANEHA
+63 SANAHA
-69 GDYARFGLPV
+69 DDYARFGLPV
-79 WQDVLPGHAG
+79 WRDALPGQLG
-89 PLAGLHSGMRHAATP
+89 PLAGLHSGMRHATTP
-104 YLLSVPCDS
+104 YLLTVPCDS

-127 LTQNNADLAIAV
+127 LIDNDADLAIAV
-139 TEELDPATG
+139 TEELDEATG
-148 LTVRR
+148 QLVRR

-167 QLDAYLAAGERRMRT
+167 QLEAYLAAGERRMRT
-182 WHGPLKLAE
+182 WHGPLTLAE
-191 VLFEDSAAFG
+191 VLFHDGSAFG
-201 NVNTPD
+201 NVNTPED
-207 ELAALQARAL
+207 LAALQAQGL
-217 SVPMAQAILADTVAP
+217 SVPMAQAMLAGSVAP
-232 VADIEQ
+232 VAELEHLA
-238 LPLQQAFER
+238 LPQALER

-265 AMDGYALYGADL
+265 AMDGYALHGE
-277 GADLGGGAPVTLA
+277 DLGGNAAVTLA

-298 RPGTVKVAR
+298 RPGSVSVQR
-307 GQCARIMTGAVMPD
+307 GQCARIMTGAVMPA

-328 QELVLQAG
+328 QELVRHAG
-336 ETSIT
+336 DSSISV
-341 LAPDCIRPGDNRR
+341 APDCIRPGDNRR
-354 FKGEDLMQGKP
+354 FKGEDLMQGQP

-414 AGCIYDSNRYTLL
+414 PGCIYDSNRYTLL

-442 VKDNPP
+442 VKDNPQ
-448 ALEAALRGACAS
+448 ALEAALRGACAQ

-484 LGKVAFWHI
+484 LGDVSFWQI
-493 NMRPGRPMAFGRIA
+493 NMRPGRPMAFGNISSEGHA
-507 SAGDTALLLGLPGNP
+507 ALLLGLPGNP
-522 VAVMATFY
+522 VAVMAAFY
-530 FLARPALLRLMGA
+530 FLARPTLLRLMGA
-543 DAEASSLPLL
+543 DADTASLPLL

-576 RDADGRQHVRV
+576 RGADGRQHVRV

-609 EAQGNVAAGDLV
+609 AQQGHVAAGDLV

>member
-1 MAHAPIFLPDMINK
+1 MINK

-32 HGDKGMQPLHGQP
+32 QRDKGMLPLHGQP

-55 PQVGPLAI
+55 PQVGQLAI
-63 SANEHA
+63 SVHADA

-79 WQDVLPGHAG
+79 WPDALPGQLG
-89 PLAGLHSGMRHAATP
+89 PLAGLHSGMRHAGTP
-104 YLLSVPCDS
+104 YLLTVPCDS
-113 PLLPPDLAARLAAG
+113 PLLPSDLAARLTAG
-127 LTQNNADLAIAV
+127 LIDNDADLAIAV
-139 TEELDPATG
+139 TEETDPATG
-148 LTVRR
+148 SAVRR

-160 VKTSALP
+160 VKTAALP
-167 QLDAYLAAGERRMRT
+167 QLDSYLRGGERRMRT

-191 VLFEDSAAFG
+191 VLFENHGAFG
-201 NVNTPD
+201 NINTPD
-207 ELAALQARAL
+207 ELAALQAQGL

-232 VADIEQ
+232 VAEIEELA
-238 LPLQQAFER
+238 LPQAFER

-265 AMDGYALYGADL
+265 AMDGYALH
-277 GADLGGGAPVTLA
+277 GADLGGDTPVTLA

-298 RPGTVKVAR
+298 RPGTVNVGR

-328 QELVLQAG
+328 QELVRHAS
-336 ETSIT
+336 EHSIT
-341 LAPDCIRPGDNRR
+341 MAPDCIRPGDNRR
-354 FKGEDLMQGKP
+354 FKGEDLMQGQP
-365 ALLQGKRLG
+365 ALLQGKLLG

-403 DELRSIGEPLA
+403 DELRSIGELLD

-427 GMLTRLGCEVLDMGI
+427 GMLTRLGCDVLDMGI
-442 VKDNPP
+442 VKDNPQ
-448 ALEAALRGACAS
+448 ALEAALRGACAK

-484 LGKVAFWHI
+484 LGDVAFWQI

-507 SAGDTALLLGLPGNP
+507 SEGDTALLLGLPGNP
-522 VAVMATFY
+522 VAVMAAFY
-530 FLARPALLRLMGA
+530 FLARPTLLRLMGA
-543 DAEASSLPLL
+543 DADTSTLPLL

-576 RDADGRQHVRV
+576 RGADGRQHVRV

-609 EAQGNVAAGDLV
+609 EAQGHVAAGDLV
-621 DIVLFHGLT
+621 DVVLFHGLI

>member
-15 HDITGL
+15 QDITGL

-32 HGDKGMQPLHGQP
+32 QRDKGMLPLHGQP
-45 LARHVLQRLA
+45 LVRHVLQRLSA
-55 PQVGPLAI
+55 QVGQLAI
-63 SANEHA
+63 SVHA
-69 GDYARFGLPV
+69 HGGDYARFGLPV
-79 WQDVLPGHAG
+79 WPDVLPGQLG
-89 PLAGLHSGMRHAATP
+89 PLAGLHSGMRHASTP
-104 YLLSVPCDS
+104 YLLCVPCDS

-139 TEELDPATG
+139 TEEVDAATG
-148 LTVRR
+148 SPVRR
-153 PHPVFCL
+153 AHPVFCL
-160 VKTSALP
+160 VKTSALS
-167 QLDAYLAAGERRMRT
+167 QLDAYLAAGERRMRS
-182 WHGPLKLAE
+182 WHGDLKLAE
-191 VLFEDSAAFG
+191 VLFENSGAFG
-201 NVNTPD
+201 NINTPD
-207 ELAALQARAL
+207 QLAALQAQGL
-217 SVPMAQAILADTVAP
+217 SVPMAQAILGDAVGP
-232 VADIEQ
+232 VAEIET
-238 LPLQQAFER
+238 LALQQALAR

-265 AMDGYALYGADL
+265 AMDGYALH
-277 GADLGGGAPVTLA
+277 GADLGGSVPLTLT

-298 RPGTVKVAR
+298 RPGTVNVGR

-328 QELVLQAG
+328 QELVRQASAS
-336 ETSIT
+336 SIT

-354 FKGEDLMQGKP
+354 FKGEDLMQGQP

-393 RLRVAFFSTG
+393 RVRVAVFSTG
-403 DELRSIGEPLA
+403 DELRAIGEQLDA
-414 AGCIYDSNRYTLL
+414 ACIYDSNRYTLL

-442 VKDNPP
+442 VKDQPQ
-448 ALEAALRGACAS
+448 ALEAALRSACAK

-484 LGKVAFWHI
+484 LGDVAFWQI
-493 NMRPGRPMAFGRIA
+493 NMRPGRPMAFGQI
-507 SAGDTALLLGLPGNP
+507 SSQGETALLLGLPGNP
-522 VAVMATFY
+522 VAVMAAFY
-530 FLARPALLRLMGA
+530 FLARPTLLRLMGA
-543 DAEASSLPLL
+543 DADTATLPLL

-561 RKKRGRTEYQ
+561 RKKPGRTEYQ

-576 RDADGRQHVRV
+576 RGADGRQHVRV

-598 MTQANCMIVLH
+598 MTQANCMIVLD
-609 EAQGNVAAGDLV
+609 EAQGQVAAGDLV

>member
-1 MAHAPIFLPDMINK
+1 MINK

-21 ILAGGLGTRMG
+21 VLAGGLGTRMG
-32 HGDKGMQPLHGQP
+32 QRDKGMQPLHGQP

-55 PQVGPLAI
+55 PQVGQLAI
-63 SANEHA
+63 SVHADA

-79 WQDVLPGHAG
+79 WPDALQGQLG
-89 PLAGLHSGMRHAATP
+89 PLAGLHSGMQHASTP
-104 YLLSVPCDS
+104 YLLCVPCDS
-113 PLLPPDLAARLAAG
+113 PLLPADLAARLAAA
-127 LTQNNADLAIAV
+127 LVQNNADLAIAV
-139 TEELDPATG
+139 TEEIDPATG
-148 LTVRR
+148 SAVRR

-167 QLDAYLAAGERRMRT
+167 QLDAYLATGERRMRT

-191 VLFEDSAAFG
+191 VLFESHGAFG
-201 NVNTPD
+201 NINTPD
-207 ELAALQARAL
+207 ELAALQAQGL

-232 VADIEQ
+232 VAEIET
-238 LPLQQAFER
+238 LPLPQAFER

-265 AMDGYALYGADL
+265 AMDGYALH
-277 GADLGGGAPVTLA
+277 GADLGGSVPLTLA

-298 RPGTVKVAR
+298 RPGTVNVGR

-328 QELVLQAG
+328 QELVQQASAS
-336 ETSIT
+336 SIT

-354 FKGEDLMQGKP
+354 FKGEDLMQGQP
-365 ALLQGKRLG
+365 ALLQGKILG

-403 DELRSIGEPLA
+403 DELRSIGEPLD

-442 VKDNPP
+442 VKDAPQ

-472 GAADFTREILAR
+472 GAADFTRDILAR
-484 LGKVAFWHI
+484 LGDVAFWQI

-507 SAGDTALLLGLPGNP
+507 SEGDTALLLGLPGNP
-522 VAVMATFY
+522 VAVMAAFY
-530 FLARPALLRLMGA
+530 FLARPTLLRLMGA
-543 DAEASSLPLL
+543 DADTATLPLL

-576 RDADGRQHVRV
+576 RAADGRQHVRV

-609 EAQGNVAAGDLV
+609 EGQGHVAAGDLV

>member
-1 MAHAPIFLPDMINK
+1 MINK

-69 GDYARFGLPV
+69 GNYARFGLPV

-153 PHPVFCL
+153 SHPVFCL

-207 ELAALQARAL
+207 ELVALQARAL
-217 SVPMAQAILADTVAP
+217 SVPMAQAILADTVTP

>member
-1 MAHAPIFLPDMINK
+1 MINK

-32 HGDKGMQPLHGQP
+32 QRDKGMLCLHGQP

-55 PQVGPLAI
+55 PQVGQLAI
-63 SANEHA
+63 SVHADA

-79 WQDVLPGHAG
+79 WPDALPGQLG
-89 PLAGLHSGMRHAATP
+89 PLAGLHSGMRHAGTP
-104 YLLSVPCDS
+104 YLLTVPCDS

-127 LTQNNADLAIAV
+127 LTQDNADLAIAV

-148 LTVRR
+148 STVRR

-167 QLDAYLAAGERRMRT
+167 QLDSYLRGGERRMRT
-182 WHGPLKLAE
+182 WHGPLRLAE
-191 VLFEDSAAFG
+191 VLFENNGAFG
-201 NVNTPD
+201 NINTPD
-207 ELAALQARAL
+207 ELAALQAQGL
-217 SVPMAQAILADTVAP
+217 SVPMAQAILADTAAP
-232 VADIEQ
+232 VAEIEE
-238 LPLQQAFER
+238 LPLPQAFER

-265 AMDGYALYGADL
+265 AMDGYALHG
-277 GADLGGGAPVTLA
+277 GDLGGDTPVTLA

-298 RPGTVKVAR
+298 RPGTVKVER

-328 QELVLQAG
+328 QELVLQAN

-341 LAPDCIRPGDNRR
+341 MAPDCIRPGDNRR
-354 FKGEDLMQGKP
+354 FKGEDLMQGQP
-365 ALLQGKRLG
+365 ALLQGKLLG

-403 DELRSIGEPLA
+403 DELRSIGERLD

-442 VKDNPP
+442 VKDNPQ
-448 ALEAALRGACAS
+448 ALEAALRGACAK
-460 ADVIITSGGVSS
+460 ADVIVTSGGVSS

-484 LGKVAFWHI
+484 LGDVAFWQI

-507 SAGDTALLLGLPGNP
+507 SEGDTALLLGLPGNP
-522 VAVMATFY
+522 VAVMAAFY
-530 FLARPALLRLMGA
+530 FLARPTLLRLMGA
-543 DAEASSLPLL
+543 DADTSTPPLL

-609 EAQGNVAAGDLV
+609 EAQGHVAAGDLV
-621 DIVLFHGLT
+621 DIVLFHGLI

>member
-1 MAHAPIFLPDMINK
+1 MINK

-32 HGDKGMQPLHGQP
+32 QRDKGMLLLHGQP

-55 PQVGPLAI
+55 PQVGRLAI
-63 SANEHA
+63 SVHAEA

-79 WQDVLPGHAG
+79 WPDVLPGQLG
-89 PLAGLHSGMRHAATP
+89 PLAGLHSGMQHATTP
-104 YLLSVPCDS
+104 YLLTVPCDS
-113 PLLPPDLAARLAAG
+113 PLLPPDLAARLATG
-127 LTQNNADLAIAV
+127 LMQDNADLAIAV
-139 TEELDPATG
+139 TEEIDAVTG
-148 LTVRR
+148 STVRR

-167 QLDAYLAAGERRMRT
+167 QLDTYLAAGERRMRT
-182 WHGPLKLAE
+182 WHGHLKLTE
-191 VLFEDSAAFG
+191 VLFQNHGAFG
-201 NVNTPD
+201 NINTPD
-207 ELAALQARAL
+207 ELAALQAQGL
-217 SVPMAQAILADTVAP
+217 SVPMAQAILADSIAP
-232 VADIEQ
+232 VAESEQ
-238 LPLQQAFER
+238 LPLPQAFER

-265 AMDGYALYGADL
+265 AMDGYALH
-277 GADLGGGAPVTLA
+277 GADLGGDTPVTLT

-298 RPGTVKVAR
+298 RPGTVTVRR

-328 QELVLQAG
+328 QELVQQAG
-336 ETSIT
+336 ELHISI
-341 LAPDCIRPGDNRR
+341 APDCIRPGDNRR
-354 FKGEDLMQGKP
+354 FMGEDLMQGQP
-365 ALLQGKRLG
+365 ALLQGKILG
-374 PAELGLL
+374 PAELGLV

-403 DELRSIGEPLA
+403 DELCSIGEPLA

-442 VKDNPP
+442 VKDQPQ
-448 ALEAALRGACAS
+448 ALEAALRGACAT

-472 GAADFTREILAR
+472 GAADFTRDILAR
-484 LGKVAFWHI
+484 LGNVAFWQI
-493 NMRPGRPMAFGRIA
+493 NMRPGRPMAFGQI
-507 SAGDTALLLGLPGNP
+507 SSEGDSALLLGLPGNP
-522 VAVMATFY
+522 VAVMAAFY
-530 FLARPALLRLMGA
+530 FLARPTLLRLMGA
-543 DAEASSLPLL
+543 DADTASLPLL
-553 QVAAQAPI
+553 QVAAQATI

-576 RDADGRQHVRV
+576 RGADGRQHVRV

-609 EAQGNVAAGDLV
+609 EAQGHVAAGDPV
-621 DIVLFHGLT
+621 DIVLFHGLI